1 MKLLLD
7 ELSTNEQ
14 VTFLDGIEKKLEW
27 ASWLEETLMTYGV
40 EF

>member
-14 VTFLDGIEKKLEW
+14 VTFLDGIEKKLE
-27 ASWLEETLMTYGV
+27 
-40 EF
+40 